1 MVTFILY
8 YLLYRYL
15 FTYVY
20 DMKPQNET
28 SGLFF
33 PKMINQLL
41 AGLYLEIV
49 MMAVLFFVAQD
60 DQQKQ
65 SAIPEGAF
73 HRDLAD
79 SPMSLASLFNVC

>member
-8 YLLYRYL
+8 YVLYRYL

-33 PKMINQLL
+33 PKVITWLL
-41 AGLYLEIV
+41 AGLYLEMV
-49 MMAVLFFVAQD
+49 MMAALFFVAQD
-60 DQQKQ
+60 DQGNQ
-65 SAIPEGAF
+65 SAIPEGRF
-73 HRDLAD
+73 QMTRR
-79 SPMSLASLFNVC
+79 